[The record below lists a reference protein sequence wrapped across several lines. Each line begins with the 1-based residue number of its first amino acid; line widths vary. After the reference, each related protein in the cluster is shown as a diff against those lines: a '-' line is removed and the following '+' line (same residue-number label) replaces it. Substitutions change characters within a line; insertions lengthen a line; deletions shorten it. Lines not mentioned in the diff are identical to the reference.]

1 MTRETHLSHGVEIT
15 EYEAKYDDAAKRLV
29 ADKQVLARIAK
40 GTVKEFKNCSIEEI
54 MEAIEGEPEMIM
66 TR

>member
-1 MTRETHLSHGVEIT
+1 MMQNTHLSHGVEIT

-40 GTVKEFKNCSIEEI
+40 GTVKEFKNCNK
-54 MEAIEGEPEMIM
+54 GYL
-66 TR
+66 TV